1 MPYKKINVGRLQ
13 KEEWF
18 VTKYDLRL
26 TKGNTYGHKRVG
38 WQNGDMRSTKSYFLF
53 SLYHLDSFCY

>member
-26 TKGNTYGHKRVG
+26 PKGNTYGHKRVG
-38 WQNGDMRSTKSYFLF
+38 WQNGDMCSTKSYFF
-53 SLYHLDSFCY
+53 I

>member
-26 TKGNTYGHKRVG
+26 PKGNTYGNKWVDDKMAICVVPNH
-38 WQNGDMRSTKSYFLF
+38 TFLF
-53 SLYHLDSFCY
+53 SLYHLEK